1 MKAYTIRI
9 EEENLQQLKL
19 LKVFGK
25 IKSVQSAINQAI
37 YEYLKKIERG

>member
-1 MKAYTIRI
+1 MKAFTLRI
-9 EEENLQQLKL
+9 NEANLQQLKL

-37 YEYLKKIERG
+37 DEFLRKREK